1 MTSEK
6 SQDEIK
12 EILADYER
20 LKEENIRLKKLLG
33 RPLEPG
39 LKQDFQKKTT
49 RSKISEPQSVYS
61 GDEKIQ
67 IFRNLFRGREEVY
80 AVRWIGKT
88 GRSGYSPACANE
100 WNKEFCVKPKLRCSE
115 CSNKK
120 YLPLT
125 DTVLYNHLSGKQ
137 TIGIYPLLPDETCYF
152 LAVDFDKT
160 TWKNDVEMFM
170 TVCKEMDI
178 PAVMERSRSGNG
190 AHVWIFF
197 EDKIPATI
205 ARKLGTIILTKAL
218 EKRYQIGFDSYDRFF
233 PSQDTLPKGGF
244 GNLIALPLQ
253 HTPREKGN
261 SVFIDSNFE
270 PYQDQWEYISKIKK
284 IPFEQADEIVKRELK
299 DGSLI
304 GIRVVSDSEKQDDP
318 WTMPPSGRLKEDRLN
333 VLLPAS
339 IRIVM
344 SNLLYIEKKGLPS
357 KAIKKVLSYAAFQN
371 PEFYKAQRMR
381 LSTFSKPRIIYCGDD
396 LSEYICLPRG
406 CMDEVL
412 EFFREHN
419 VEVNIEDKRY
429 NGNPIKA
436 KFHGRLRPAQKK
448 AVKALL
454 ENDIGIL
461 SAGTAFGKTVVGSYM
476 ISERKVNTLILV
488 HRRQL
493 VEQWVKNLSMFLNI
507 PEKSIGQIGSGKNTL
522 TGILDVGII
531 QSLFRKGVVKDFVA
545 DYGQIIVDEC
555 HHVSAFSFEQV
566 LKQAKAKYVL
576 GLTATPVR
584 KDGHHPIIVMQCG
597 PIRFRVTEKEEVL
610 KRSFEH
616 LVIPRYTNFNMT
628 EIQDVPI
635 QNIYLALAQDINR
648 NEMIVKD
655 MLEAFR
661 NGCYPLLLTER
672 TAQLEYFERRL
683 NGLVKNIF
691 VFRGGMGRKQS
702 KELYERLLSLPD
714 GEGRVVIS
722 TGRYIGEGFD
732 DKRLDVLFLAMPVSW
747 RGTLSQYVG
756 RLHRLNDNKKK
767 VTVYDYVDA
776 NVAALKNMYNKRI
789 KGYKALGYK
798 ITEPVSFN
806 SDTRNTGSGFENAYR
821 ALLGY

>member
-1 MTSEK
+1 MTMTSEK

-125 DTVLYNHLSGKQ
+125 DTVLYNHLSGNQ

-160 TWKNDVEMFM
+160 TWKNDVEMFI

-318 WTMPPSGRLKEDRLN
+318 WTMPPSGRLKEN
-333 VLLPAS
+333 
-339 IRIVM
+339 
-344 SNLLYIEKKGLPS
+344 
-357 KAIKKVLSYAAFQN
+357 
-371 PEFYKAQRMR
+371 
-381 LSTFSKPRIIYCGDD
+381 
-396 LSEYICLPRG
+396 
-406 CMDEVL
+406 
-412 EFFREHN
+412 
-419 VEVNIEDKRY
+419 
-429 NGNPIKA
+429 
-436 KFHGRLRPAQKK
+436 
-448 AVKALL
+448 
-454 ENDIGIL
+454 
-461 SAGTAFGKTVVGSYM
+461 
-476 ISERKVNTLILV
+476 
-488 HRRQL
+488 
-493 VEQWVKNLSMFLNI
+493 
-507 PEKSIGQIGSGKNTL
+507 
-522 TGILDVGII
+522 
-531 QSLFRKGVVKDFVA
+531 
-545 DYGQIIVDEC
+545 
-555 HHVSAFSFEQV
+555 
-566 LKQAKAKYVL
+566 
-576 GLTATPVR
+576 
-584 KDGHHPIIVMQCG
+584 
-597 PIRFRVTEKEEVL
+597 
-610 KRSFEH
+610 
-616 LVIPRYTNFNMT
+616 
-628 EIQDVPI
+628 
-635 QNIYLALAQDINR
+635 
-648 NEMIVKD
+648 
-655 MLEAFR
+655 
-661 NGCYPLLLTER
+661 
-672 TAQLEYFERRL
+672 
-683 NGLVKNIF
+683 
-691 VFRGGMGRKQS
+691 
-702 KELYERLLSLPD
+702 
-714 GEGRVVIS
+714 
-722 TGRYIGEGFD
+722 
-732 DKRLDVLFLAMPVSW
+732 
-747 RGTLSQYVG
+747 
-756 RLHRLNDNKKK
+756 
-767 VTVYDYVDA
+767 
-776 NVAALKNMYNKRI
+776 RI
-789 KGYKALGYK
+789 K
-798 ITEPVSFN
+798 
-806 SDTRNTGSGFENAYR
+806 
-821 ALLGY
+821 